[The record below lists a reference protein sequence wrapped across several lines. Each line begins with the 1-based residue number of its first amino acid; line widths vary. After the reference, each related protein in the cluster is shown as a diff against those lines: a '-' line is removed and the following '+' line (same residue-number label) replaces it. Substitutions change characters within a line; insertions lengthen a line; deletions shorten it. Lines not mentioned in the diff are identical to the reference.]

1 MPYLLHLPFGG
12 IPLSSQIFLQCFDMF
27 DGAMRG
33 IRLVK
38 VLHGSPQRG
47 DLIGP
52 GLTWSNFQKN
62 GRVKQT
68 ESCNLA
74 EEVM

>member
-38 VLHGSPQRG
+38 VL
-47 DLIGP
+47 
-52 GLTWSNFQKN
+52 QKVVAVVD
-62 GRVKQT
+62 GF
-68 ESCNLA
+68 
-74 EEVM
+74 